1 MYQEILLNIVKR
13 GAWLSAKIAQMNAL
27 LAQAGTQICIPA
39 SLFSTVWRYNH
50 LELCAQTQHIRELD

>member
-1 MYQEILLNIVKR
+1 MYQEILLIIVKR

-39 SLFSTVWRYNH
+39 SH